1 MPINII
7 FDKSVIELYNQI
19 MEIVADAS
27 AFLAVVL
34 NESDRDWVINKTL
47 REENSFS

>member
-7 FDKSVIELYNQI
+7 IDNSVIELYILN
-19 MEIVADAS
+19 MDIVADAS

-34 NESDRDWVINKTL
+34 NESDRA
-47 REENSFS
+47 